1 MMNRVVQNK
10 LLMSRTIIE
19 TNYYWLLF
27 GDDDVTMAG
36 QLIYEGGSEISG
48 ADS

>member
-19 TNYYWLLF
+19 NNYYWLLF
-27 GDDDVTMAG
+27 GDDDVTSAG
-36 QLIYEGGSEISG
+36 QVIYEGGSELDG
-48 ADS
+48 ENG